1 MMLARGYIIR
11 ARRTL
16 QRRGKG
22 VAEEGEARRHRKK
35 ERKKKKDREQ
45 EERERE
51 WNRAKQI
58 K

>member
-45 EERERE
+45 RRERE
-51 WNRAKQI
+51 WNRARQI